1 VSNNP
6 TRIFPSITPDDDGD
20 PEPFVDDTYSAAE
33 LEAMDG
39 NELQSL
45 AAEHPTDAVN
55 GHSTAEEIRDAL
67 EGEARV

>member
-1 VSNNP
+1 MSNNP
-6 TRIFPSITPDDDGD
+6 TRIFPSITPSDEGE
-20 PEPFVDDTYSAAE
+20 PEPFVDDTYSASELAE
-33 LEAMDG
+33 KDG

-45 AAEHPTDAVN
+45 AAEHPTDDVN